1 MEVKASATRVSV
13 LARHSSS
20 RRSLSATARLLTK
33 RRRAD
38 IVVCLWAPRTT
49 RMQLGNNKQKKA
61 VFRRRSLRWTCPRRC
76 ARMHRGRVWW
86 SCLLSLCAVGE
97 KPRSSHAPAS
107 VASPHRSLAVG
118 GDAPTNHHLKRET
131 GSWLPRRLRRRRPA
145 TLCTVRRARARAS
158 ADVTVELESAHRVP
172 MSRLCCLYPRESEF
186 CRLIHWVRYLIP
198 TSHRVADSNRPASPR
213 HEPVPP
219 LGRPTLNLAATLR
232 NRTHTIS
239 YLVLRLVLVFV
250 PSLHSPRYVCA
261 NTRASLRR
269 CARTPSPCPA
279 PIQ

>member
-1 MEVKASATRVSV
+1 
-13 LARHSSS
+13 
-20 RRSLSATARLLTK
+20 
-33 RRRAD
+33 
-38 IVVCLWAPRTT
+38 
-49 RMQLGNNKQKKA
+49 MQLGNNKHKKA
-61 VFRRRSLRWTCPRRC
+61 QSFVGEVCNDEDLPATL
-76 ARMHRGRVWW
+76 RMHRGRVWW
-86 SCLLSLCAVGE
+86 SCLLSVWPMCAVFVTR
-97 KPRSSHAPAS
+97 PRAS